1 VKNIIPPPKY
11 REIPKGGGRKDQY
24 HSLSPPSPWTK
35 GDHRKRGVMGEHR
48 SFLVLLPLVALMIF
62 MTVHYFSFVQTSL
75 YPAGAEEDLRED

>member
-1 VKNIIPPPKY
+1 
-11 REIPKGGGRKDQY
+11 
-24 HSLSPPSPWTK
+24 
-35 GDHRKRGVMGEHR
+35 MGEHR